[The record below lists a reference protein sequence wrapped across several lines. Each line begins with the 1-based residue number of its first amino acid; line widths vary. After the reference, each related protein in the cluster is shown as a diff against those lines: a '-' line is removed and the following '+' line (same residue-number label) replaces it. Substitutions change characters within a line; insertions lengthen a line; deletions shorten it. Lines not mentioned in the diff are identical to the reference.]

1 MRSAGMPSSLPVTI
15 REGERAD
22 AAVLAGFGA
31 ATFRAAYAI
40 DVPAAALDDY
50 IARTFGVA
58 LQLAEL
64 NDPACRFLLAELDD
78 DLLGYALLQE
88 AAPSVDIPGDRP
100 VLLDR
105 LYVAPVAQGR
115 GVGGALLDRALRE
128 VRAKGQDVL
137 WLSVWEQNP
146 RAIAVYRRWG
156 FVDVGE
162 IAFDLAGE
170 PQLDRVLALPCA

>member
-1 MRSAGMPSSLPVTI
+1 MPSFLPVTI
-15 REGERAD
+15 REGVRAD

-31 ATFRAAYAI
+31 ATFRTAYEI
-40 DVPAAALDDY
+40 DVPAAALDDFIVHTFG
-50 IARTFGVA
+50 IAR
-58 LQLAEL
+58 QMAEL

-78 DLLGYALLQE
+78 DLVGYGLLE
-88 AAPSVDIPGDRP
+88 ESAPSIGLPGDRP
-100 VLLDR
+100 VLLNR

-115 GVGGALLDRALRE
+115 GVGGALLDRALRAA
-128 VRAKGQDVL
+128 RAKGHDVL
-137 WLSVWEQNP
+137 WLSVWEHNH

-170 PQLDRVLALPCA
+170 PQLDRVLALPCG

>member
-1 MRSAGMPSSLPVTI
+1 MPSSLPVTI
-15 REGERAD
+15 REGVRAD

-31 ATFRAAYAI
+31 ATFRVAYAS
-40 DVPAAALDDY
+40 DVPIAALDDF

-58 LQLAEL
+58 LQMSEL
-64 NDPACRFLLAELDD
+64 NDPACRFLLAEIDD
-78 DLLGYALLQE
+78 DLVGYALLE
-88 AAPSVDIPGDRP
+88 AAAPPSGVPGDQP
-100 VLLDR
+100 VLLNR

-128 VRAKGQDVL
+128 SRAKGQDVL
-137 WLSVWEQNP
+137 WLSVWEHNH

-170 PQLDRVLALPCA
+170 PQLDRVLALPCG

>member
-1 MRSAGMPSSLPVTI
+1 MPSSLPVTI
-15 REGERAD
+15 REGVRAD

-31 ATFRAAYAI
+31 ATFRTTYEI
-40 DVPAAALDDY
+40 DVPAAALDDF

-58 LQLAEL
+58 LQMAEL
-64 NDPACRFLLAELDD
+64 DDPARRFLLAELHD
-78 DLLGYALLQE
+78 DLVGYALLEE
-88 AAPSVDIPGDRP
+88 ATPSIGVPGDRP
-100 VLLDR
+100 VLLNR

-115 GVGGALLDRALRE
+115 GVGGALLARALLE
-128 VRAKGQDVL
+128 AGAKGQDVL
-137 WLSVWEQNP
+137 WLSVWEHNH

-170 PQLDRVLALPCA
+170 PQFDRVLALPCG